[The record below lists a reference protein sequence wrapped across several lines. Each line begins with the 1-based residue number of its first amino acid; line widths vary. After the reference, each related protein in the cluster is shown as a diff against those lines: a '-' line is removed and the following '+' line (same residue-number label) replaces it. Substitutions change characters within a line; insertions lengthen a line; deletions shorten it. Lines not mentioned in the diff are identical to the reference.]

1 MTVTVIKDWA
11 DRNLKGD
18 PVIWGIVLALSII
31 SILVVY
37 SATGT
42 LAYRYMEGNT
52 EHYLIRH
59 GFLVIL
65 SLLAMWGAH
74 KIDYRYYA
82 GLSKMALWISVPLLI
97 FAWQFGTNL
106 NEASRWITIPLIDK
120 TFQPSDLAKLALIA
134 HLAAMLSKRQKSIDD
149 FKATLIPM
157 LLWVGLICGLIA
169 MTNMSTAVLLFST
182 SMIMLFIGRV
192 PLKYLLMLGII
203 GMLAGAVAFSIG
215 QRGET
220 VVSRF
225 KDFLDPTEVPYQAQ
239 QSYIAIA
246 KGGMIGSGPGQSE
259 TKDFLPHPY
268 SDFIFSIIVEE
279 YGMIGGVI
287 VVMLFLSL
295 LYRGMRTATLSTKSF
310 GGLLSAGLSIS
321 LVMQAMIN
329 ICVSVGLLPIT
340 GLPLPLVSM
349 GGTSLLFTGISF
361 GIILSVSRGE
371 ISEFSAH
378 GAPRGNEFKKVTNL
392 SGVKAGEAA

>member
-1 MTVTVIKDWA
+1 MIKAWA

-18 PVIWGIVLALSII
+18 PVIWGIVLALSIM

-52 EHYLIRH
+52 EHYLLRH

-65 SLLAMWGAH
+65 SLFAMWAAH
-74 KIDYRYYA
+74 KVDYRYYA
-82 GLSKMALWISVPLLI
+82 GLSKIALWISVPLLI

-120 TFQPSDLAKLALIA
+120 TFQPSDLAKLALIT
-134 HLAAMLSKRQKSIDD
+134 HLAAMLSKRQQNIDD

-157 LLWVGLICGLIA
+157 LLWTGVICGLIA
-169 MTNMSTAVLLFST
+169 MTNLSTAILLLFT
-182 SMIMLFIGRV
+182 CMVMFFVGRV
-192 PLKYLLMLGII
+192 PMKYLLMLGII
-203 GMLAGAVAFSIG
+203 GLLAGAMAFSFG

-220 VVSRF
+220 AVSRF
-225 KDFLDPTEVPYQAQ
+225 RDFLDPNEVPYQAQ

-246 KGGMIGSGPGQSE
+246 KGGFTGVGPGQSE

-279 YGMIGGVI
+279 YGMIGGVA
-287 VVMLFLSL
+287 VVLLFLSL
-295 LYRGMRTATLSTKSF
+295 LYRGMRTATQSEKAF
-310 GGLLSAGLSIS
+310 GGLLSAGLSIA
-321 LVMQAMIN
+321 LVLQAMIN
-329 ICVSVGLLPIT
+329 ICVSVGLVPIT

-349 GGTSLLFTGISF
+349 GGTSLLFTGISL

-371 ISEFSAH
+371 ISEFSAQD
-378 GAPRGNEFKKVTNL
+378 GAKGNEFKKVAN
-392 SGVKAGEAA
+392 AA

>member
-1 MTVTVIKDWA
+1 MIKNWIDE
-11 DRNLKGD
+11 NLKGD
-18 PVIWGIVLALSII
+18 PVIWGIVLALSIV

-42 LAYRYMEGNT
+42 LAYKYMEGNT
-52 EHYLIRH
+52 EHYLFRH
-59 GFLVIL
+59 GMLVML
-65 SLLAMWGAH
+65 SLVAMWLAH
-74 KIDYRYYA
+74 KVDYRYYSR
-82 GLSKMALWISVPLLI
+82 LSRFALWVSVPLLI

-106 NEASRWITIPLIDK
+106 NDASRWITIPLIDK
-120 TFQPSDLAKLALIA
+120 TFQPSDLAQLALIS
-134 HLAAMLSKRQKSIDD
+134 HLAAMLSKKQLNIDD

-157 LLWVGLICGLIA
+157 LLWVGVICGLIA
-169 MTNMSTAVLLFST
+169 MTNMSTAALLFFT
-182 SMIMLFIGRV
+182 CMVLFFIGRV
-192 PLKYLLMLGII
+192 PLKYLVMLMFVGI
-203 GMLAGAVAFSIG
+203 LAGAIAFSIG

-225 KDFLDPTEVPYQAQ
+225 EEFLNPTEIPYQAQ

-246 KGGMIGSGPGQSE
+246 KGGTFGEGPGQSE

-287 VVMLFLSL
+287 VVLLYLSL
-295 LYRGMRTATLSTKSF
+295 LYRGMKTATNSNKAF

-321 LVMQAMIN
+321 LVLQAMIN
-329 ICVSVGLLPIT
+329 ICVAVGLVPIT

-349 GGTSLLFTGISF
+349 GGTSLLFTGLSL

-371 ISEFSAH
+371 IEEFSS
-378 GAPRGNEFKKVTNL
+378 GQGRSNEFKKVA
-392 SGVKAGEAA
+392 SAA

>member
-1 MTVTVIKDWA
+1 MTATVIKEWV

-18 PVIWGIVLALSII
+18 PVIWGIVLALSLI

-52 EHYLIRH
+52 EHYLVRH
-59 GFLVIL
+59 GFLVVL

-82 GLSKMALWISVPLLI
+82 GLSKMALWISVPLLV

-169 MTNMSTAVLLFST
+169 MTNMSTAVLLFAT

-192 PLKYLLMLGII
+192 PLKYLMMLGII
-203 GMLAGAVAFSIG
+203 GLLAGAIAFSIG

-220 VVSRF
+220 VVSRI

-279 YGMIGGVI
+279 YGMIGGAV

-310 GGLLSAGLSIS
+310 GGLLSAGLSIA

-329 ICVSVGLLPIT
+329 ICVSVGLMPIT

-378 GAPRGNEFKKVTNL
+378 GSHRGNEFKKVTKL
-392 SGVKAGEAA
+392 SGVKSGEAA